1 MNLVERPWS
10 AVFFAGFVVYVGI
23 RHVYSERVKGVERV
37 ERRIDG
43 LEKALLP
50 VVAVGTM
57 LLPLLYLFSPWFA
70 FADYDLPTWA
80 HGVGAAILAGGLLLF
95 RRSHADLGLNWSISV
110 ESRRGHELVR
120 TGVYARVRHPMYAAI
135 FLFSL
140 GQALLL
146 DNWLAGWSAL
156 ACFAPLYLVRTPRKE
171 RLMLDVFGDEYRA
184 HMAET
189 GRLWPRSK
197 GPSRLGLGS

>member
-10 AVFFAGFVVYVGI
+10 AAFFAGFVVYVGI
-23 RHVYSERVKGVERV
+23 RHVYSERTKGVERT

-57 LLPLLYLFSPWFA
+57 LLPLMYLFSPWLA
-70 FADYDLPTWA
+70 FADYELPTWA
-80 HGVGAAILAGGLLLF
+80 HAVGAALLIAGLLLF

-120 TGVYARVRHPMYAAI
+120 TGVYARVRHPMYSAI
-135 FLFSL
+135 FLFSI
-140 GQALLL
+140 GQGLLL

-156 ACFAPLYLVRTPRKE
+156 VCFTPLYLVRTPREE

-184 HMAET
+184 YMAET
-189 GRLWPRSK
+189 GRLWPLGRRRS
-197 GPSRLGLGS
+197 PRT